1 MVNKSNRISTLSVFS
16 NSIHVACKC
25 SLYYKNV
32 KILLIKFY
40 NIILEKVMYL
50 EKWAKI
56 LDMIIEKGKGPILGK
71 LKIMQ
76 LIEAEIQLI
85 MRICVDARIEKNE

>member
-1 MVNKSNRISTLSVFS
+1 M
-16 NSIHVACKC
+16 
-25 SLYYKNV
+25 
-32 KILLIKFY
+32 IKFY